1 MTDARITSQAIS
13 LTPLSPLHI
22 GCGEDYEPTNYVIH
36 QNVLYSFDPA
46 VVPLD
51 AALRKELLAAV
62 RSGSIPSVV
71 KFFQRNADTFR
82 VFAENA
88 LPVCGQC
95 VKTHRLMAEK
105 GEGRNQNKIAR
116 TTYCATNEGNAYYL
130 PGSAL
135 KGVIHT
141 ALLNRVNAGAPR
153 DIKDDLDKKIL
164 GGTFSDSPMR
174 FLKVADLLQTK
185 PVPSR
190 IVMARR
196 CYKGDGQALDR
207 QGGIPAPFEIL
218 ERGAVRPFR
227 GSLSLTPPNAEQRAA
242 HVYGSAEEIF
252 RDLNA
257 YYAPILKKEIEKYAR
272 ISEGRAWSNALSQL
286 LRKLEKDIRQN
297 RVAVI
302 RIGKNVGA
310 ESIVLLGGIAS
321 IHKIKAKNTATTEW
335 RVMNGQETL
344 PFGWCLLECSD
355 DPVRE
360 AVKTF
365 CAKQP
370 DTPVIDL
377 TNLFEERKARMEEA
391 RRKRKRFTGRK
402 RRKSACLQKRP
413 PAQMMSA
420 VRNFLSSNFILKI
433 WSRN

>member
-1 MTDARITSQAIS
+1 MTDARITSQEIF

-71 KFFQRNADTFR
+71 KFFQRNVDTFR

-141 ALLNRVNAGAPR
+141 ALLNRVNAGTPR

-207 QGGIPAPFEIL
+207 
-218 ERGAVRPFR
+218 
-227 GSLSLTPPNAEQRAA
+227 
-242 HVYGSAEEIF
+242 H
-252 RDLNA
+252 
-257 YYAPILKKEIEKYAR
+257 
-272 ISEGRAWSNALSQL
+272 
-286 LRKLEKDIRQN
+286 
-297 RVAVI
+297 
-302 RIGKNVGA
+302 
-310 ESIVLLGGIAS
+310 
-321 IHKIKAKNTATTEW
+321 
-335 RVMNGQETL
+335 
-344 PFGWCLLECSD
+344 
-355 DPVRE
+355 
-360 AVKTF
+360 
-365 CAKQP
+365 
-370 DTPVIDL
+370 
-377 TNLFEERKARMEEA
+377 
-391 RRKRKRFTGRK
+391 
-402 RRKSACLQKRP
+402 
-413 PAQMMSA
+413 
-420 VRNFLSSNFILKI
+420 
-433 WSRN
+433 SRSF

>member
-1 MTDARITSQAIS
+1 MTDARITSQEIF

-71 KFFQRNADTFR
+71 KFFQRNVDTFR

-141 ALLNRVNAGAPR
+141 ALLNRVNAGTPR

-174 FLKVADLLQTK
+174 FLRWRTCCRQSPYPRASSWLAAATRETVRL
-185 PVPSR
+185 S
-190 IVMARR
+190 IV
-196 CYKGDGQALDR
+196 
-207 QGGIPAPFEIL
+207 
-218 ERGAVRPFR
+218 
-227 GSLSLTPPNAEQRAA
+227 RAA
-242 HVYGSAEEIF
+242 FPLLLKFSSGAPCAPSEDPSAS
-252 RDLNA
+252 RRRT
-257 YYAPILKKEIEKYAR
+257 P
-272 ISEGRAWSNALSQL
+272 SNAPPTSTAPPKKSSGNSTPIT
-286 LRKLEKDIRQN
+286 LR
-297 RVAVI
+297 
-302 RIGKNVGA
+302 
-310 ESIVLLGGIAS
+310 
-321 IHKIKAKNTATTEW
+321 
-335 RVMNGQETL
+335 
-344 PFGWCLLECSD
+344 F
-355 DPVRE
+355 
-360 AVKTF
+360 
-365 CAKQP
+365 
-370 DTPVIDL
+370 
-377 TNLFEERKARMEEA
+377 
-391 RRKRKRFTGRK
+391 
-402 RRKSACLQKRP
+402 
-413 PAQMMSA
+413 
-420 VRNFLSSNFILKI
+420 
-433 WSRN
+433 